1 MINVTALNAQFQ
13 YSVNVEAF
21 SASNARLSSQS
32 RINSSADDASGLAIA
47 TSLNV
52 QSAGLSQAI
61 KNANSAVSVI
71 SIADKALNET
81 VAKLTTIK
89 QKAIQAASDEQTL
102 DSRKK
107 IQADINK
114 LVAQINNIART
125 TSYNGLKLLSGEF
138 TNKQFQ
144 VGAYSGE
151 TVGLNID
158 STEATK
164 VGHLTTADLVVDQ
177 AQVGGETRLSIY
189 SANQNVWV
197 DIQSVKLAYD
207 NSPDNSIGALA
218 DAINKVAA
226 STGVTAQAIVQSTSN
241 AAVAA
246 GSTGSDFA
254 INGVVVGAI
263 TVEANDANGALVNAI
278 NQKQS
283 QTGVTASVDQ
293 AGFLTL
299 KSDGRAIQVTGETGT
314 TLMGSDLTTLG
325 KIKLFQ
331 AGANEI
337 RINDDADVVSLNL
350 TSNVALYGNT
360 TTITDSIL
368 TKNSILGSGSTIQA
382 GSTVGFN
389 LSGAAFMRSQ
399 FTTTQDSYLVAGSVL
414 GQSGTVIEANSILG
428 GTMKNS
434 ATLTVATDSLLK
446 AGSILISR
454 SVLTAGT
461 TVTTGLNTTTGTITA
476 GTTIAADITLSGTQ
490 TLLADMLI
498 TANSKIASASTL
510 TENSRVD
517 ADLALRSNTT
527 ITLGMS
533 LNAGSVIGSSSG
545 HRILAGSTIGGKFTI
560 SGGWQ
565 ATQVED
571 MILKTGSVLISTST
585 LAKGSTLGGFTGI
598 SSPVTIA
605 GDMSLAAGSV
615 IAGGSKIKAGT
626 VLTDDIW
633 GAGGILYKAGTVLT
647 GDLTTSGLNRLD
659 ASMTLKAN
667 STLASRSIFAP
678 TATAS
683 TGASATTSIENLE
696 SYRLSDINVLSQED
710 AQIAISI
717 VDAAISAITKVKS
730 DLGSSQNQLTSTIA
744 NLGTTNTNVLS
755 ASATITQINWAE
767 ESTTFSQMQ
776 VLKQVSQYALSQAN
790 ADFQSVMRFFQ

>member
-13 YSVNVEAF
+13 YSVNVESF

-61 KNANSAVSVI
+61 KNATSAVSVI

-125 TSYNGLKLLSGEF
+125 TAYNGLKLLSGEF

-151 TVGLNID
+151 TVGVNID

-177 AQVGGETRLSIY
+177 AAVGGETRLSIY

-207 NSPDNSIGALA
+207 NSSNNSIGALA
-218 DAINKVAA
+218 NAINKVAA
-226 STGVTAQAIVQSTSN
+226 TTGVTAQAIVQSTSN

-254 INGVVVGAI
+254 VNGVVVGAI

-299 KSDGRAIQVTGETGT
+299 KSDGRAIKVTGETGT
-314 TLMGSDLTTLG
+314 TLMGSDFTTLG

-337 RINDDADVVSLNL
+337 RINDDADMVSLN
-350 TSNVALYGNT
+350 TTAAITTGGDVNT
-360 TTITDSIL
+360 IIDSTIAKDSTIISSSIL
-368 TKNSILGSGSTIQA
+368 QA
-382 GSTVGFN
+382 GSTLGFV
-389 LSGAAFMRSQ
+389 LAGSGLRQAAI
-399 FTTTQDSYLVAGSVL
+399 TTTQDSTILAGSVL
-414 GQSGTVIEANSILG
+414 ASTSLIEANTILG
-428 GTMKNS
+428 GT
-434 ATLTVATDSLLK
+434 ARVEGDTTVDTESLLK
-446 AGSILISR
+446 AGSILESGAIF
-454 SVLTAGT
+454 TAGT
-461 TVTTGLNTTTGTITA
+461 TLTTGINTTTGSLAA
-476 GTTIAADITLSGTQ
+476 GTTIAADVTLSGDATF
-490 TLLADMLI
+490 LADMLI
-498 TANSKIASASTL
+498 QANSVIQSNSSLLAGSRIDKDLNLDNHMTL
-510 TENSRVD
+510 TQTMKLLAGSRIGGVAATNLLDGSTIGGAFTLSGD
-517 ADLALRSNTT
+517 AVVTRDMLLKTGSVIESTSVLGKGST
-527 ITLGMS
+527 IGGYTKIDSGGAATLGGDMT
-533 LNAGSVIGSSSG
+533 LAAGSVIGS
-545 HRILAGSTIGGKFTI
+545 AST
-560 SGGWQ
+560 
-565 ATQVED
+565 
-571 MILKTGSVLISTST
+571 
-585 LAKGSTLGGFTGI
+585 
-598 SSPVTIA
+598 
-605 GDMSLAAGSV
+605 
-615 IAGGSKIKAGT
+615 IKAGT

-633 GAGGILYKAGTVLT
+633 GAGSILYQAGTVLT
-647 GDLTTSGLNRLD
+647 GDLTTSGTNRID
-659 ASMTLKAN
+659 NSMTLKAN
-667 STLASRSIFAP
+667 SVLMSGSTLAP
-678 TATAS
+678 TASAS

-710 AQIAISI
+710 AQVAISI
-717 VDAAISAITKVKS
+717 VDATISAITKVKS

>member
-13 YSVNVEAF
+13 YSVNVESF

-61 KNANSAVSVI
+61 KNATSAVSVI

-125 TSYNGLKLLSGEF
+125 TAYNGLKLLSGEF

-151 TVGLNID
+151 TVGVNID

-177 AQVGGETRLSIY
+177 AAVGGETRLSIY

-207 NSPDNSIGALA
+207 NSSNNSIGALA
-218 DAINKVAA
+218 NAINKVAV

-254 INGVVVGAI
+254 VNGVVVGAI

-299 KSDGRAIQVTGETGT
+299 KSDGRAIKVTGETGT
-314 TLMGSDLTTLG
+314 TLMGSDFTTLG

-331 AGANEI
+331 TGANEI
-337 RINDDADVVSLNL
+337 RINDDADMVSLN
-350 TSNVALYGNT
+350 TTAAITTGGDVNT
-360 TTITDSIL
+360 IIDSTIAKDSTIISSSIL
-368 TKNSILGSGSTIQA
+368 QA
-382 GSTVGFN
+382 GSTLGFV
-389 LSGAAFMRSQ
+389 LAGSGLRQAAI
-399 FTTTQDSYLVAGSVL
+399 TTTQDSTILAGSVL
-414 GQSGTVIEANSILG
+414 ASTSLIEANTILG
-428 GTMKNS
+428 GT
-434 ATLTVATDSLLK
+434 ARVEGDTTVDTESLLK
-446 AGSILISR
+446 AGSILESGAIF
-454 SVLTAGT
+454 TAGT
-461 TVTTGLNTTTGTITA
+461 TLTTGINTTTGSLAA
-476 GTTIAADITLSGTQ
+476 GTTIAADVTLSGDATF
-490 TLLADMLI
+490 LADMLI
-498 TANSKIASASTL
+498 QANSVIQSNSSLLAGSRIDKDLNLDNHMTL
-510 TENSRVD
+510 TQTMKLLAGSRIGGVAATNLLDGSTIGGAFTLSGD
-517 ADLALRSNTT
+517 AVVTRDMLLKTGSVIESTSVLGKGST
-527 ITLGMS
+527 IGGYTKIDSGGAATLGGDMT
-533 LNAGSVIGSSSG
+533 LAAGSVIGS
-545 HRILAGSTIGGKFTI
+545 AST
-560 SGGWQ
+560 
-565 ATQVED
+565 
-571 MILKTGSVLISTST
+571 
-585 LAKGSTLGGFTGI
+585 
-598 SSPVTIA
+598 
-605 GDMSLAAGSV
+605 
-615 IAGGSKIKAGT
+615 IKAGT

-633 GAGGILYKAGTVLT
+633 GAGSILYQAGTVLT
-647 GDLTTSGLNRLD
+647 GDLTTSGTNRID
-659 ASMTLKAN
+659 NSMTLKAN
-667 STLASRSIFAP
+667 SVLMSGSTLAP
-678 TATAS
+678 TASAS

-710 AQIAISI
+710 AQVAISI
-717 VDAAISAITKVKS
+717 VDATISAITKVKS